1 MRPIEKRARRT
12 DYEKKL
18 NGDDDDDDVSFWH
31 QMSRTRTVSEPF
43 EMDSAVAVKP
53 RLRMP
58 SLNLNLNSVSGRA
71 LNAFMARYLSS

>member
-18 NGDDDDDDVSFWH
+18 NSDDGDDVSFWH

-58 SLNLNLNSVSGRA
+58 SLNLNLNSPQCFHGT
-71 LNAFMARYLSS
+71 LPQ

>member
-18 NGDDDDDDVSFWH
+18 NGDDDDDVSFWH